1 VYFFV
6 PYEQHN
12 FELIYMKF
20 GMQHPG
26 LVISNID
33 IDVDITDDTFDV
45 SISTILSYKSID
57 CGIND
62 TLLAFFIDI
71 TSILLY

>member
-1 VYFFV
+1 ML
-6 PYEQHN
+6 QK
-12 FELIYMKF
+12 ELNSC
-20 GMQHPG
+20 QSG

-45 SISTILSYKSID
+45 SISISTILSYKSID
-57 CGIND
+57 RSIDD

-71 TSILLY
+71 TSILLH